1 MKLWNS
7 RSVYK
12 NHLHIHTH
20 TKETL
25 GKLVFFF
32 LHISLKTSKKSNIYG
47 RDSMK
52 DEQELYLKI
61 PQSIAKKILKT

>member
-1 MKLWNS
+1 MEFKVS
-7 RSVYK
+7 IQKSSAYT
-12 NHLHIHTH
+12 HTH
-20 TKETL
+20 QGNTWEISI
-25 GKLVFFF
+25 FF
-32 LHISLKTSKKSNIYG
+32 LHITLKTSKKSNIYG